1 MNYSNSYPLDTVY
14 GTSVPYEYPET
25 SIPIPF
31 EPETMSAPSYQ
42 FPTVSSAIDYS
53 NILESG
59 GAVDP
64 SIPTYNENEVE
75 NKNENEKMLKALR
88 LFSIEYTEKQLKNAR
103 EMKERLKHNN
113 TTISDDVKLK
123 RLDIANK
130 KIKQFEEKLEYLK
143 SNEIY
148 DSTLIDSS
156 SCSVS

>member
-1 MNYSNSYPLDTVY
+1 MNSYPMDIVY
-14 GTSVPYEYPET
+14 NTSVPYEYSLT
-25 SIPIPF
+25 FPF

-113 TTISDDVKLK
+113 TTISDDIKLK

>member
-1 MNYSNSYPLDTVY
+1 
-14 GTSVPYEYPET
+14 
-25 SIPIPF
+25 
-31 EPETMSAPSYQ
+31 
-42 FPTVSSAIDYS
+42 
-53 NILESG
+53 
-59 GAVDP
+59 
-64 SIPTYNENEVE
+64 
-75 NKNENEKMLKALR
+75 MLKALR

-113 TTISDDVKLK
+113 TTISDDIKLK

>member
-31 EPETMSAPSYQ
+31 KPEAMSAPSYQ
-42 FPTVSSAIDYS
+42 FPTVSSEIEYS

-59 GAVDP
+59 GATDP
-64 SIPTYNENEVE
+64 PNENEIE
-75 NKNENEKMLKALR
+75 NKKENEKMLKALR

-113 TTISDDVKLK
+113 TTISDDIKLK